1 MPIHDW
7 TRVDA
12 GTFHHFHH
20 GWTTRLSDALNRG
33 LLPKGYFALS
43 EQVAGGLIPDVLT
56 LQRRDAGDSFD
67 ESGVVAV
74 QSAPPKTRFVSRV
87 EQEQYAAKANRIAI
101 RHRLGHV
108 VAMIEIVSP
117 GNKGSRSAIRSFVS
131 KSVEYLYQGV
141 HLLVIDLFP
150 PTSRDPDGIH
160 KLIWDEV
167 IEEEFEL
174 PADERLV
181 LASYCAGPSKVAFV
195 EPVGVGDVLPPM
207 PIFLK
212 GEQYVPA
219 PLEATYMETWNA
231 CPDVVRELFD

>member
-20 GWTTRLSDALNRG
+20 GWTAELSKALNRG
-33 LLPKGYFALS
+33 VLPEGYYALS
-43 EQVAGGLIPDVLT
+43 EQVSGGLIPDVLT
-56 LQRRDAGDSFD
+56 LQRRDAADSVD
-67 ESGVVAV
+67 DSGGVAL
-74 QSAPPKTRFVSRV
+74 QSAPPKTRFVSRADP
-87 EQEQYAAKANRIAI
+87 EQYVAKANRIAI

-117 GNKGSRSAIRSFVS
+117 GNKGSRTAIRSFVS

-167 IEEEFEL
+167 IEEKFEL
-174 PADERLV
+174 PADKRLV
-181 LASYCAGPSKVAFV
+181 LAGYCAGSSKAAFV
-195 EPVGVGDVLPPM
+195 EPVAVGDVLPPM
-207 PIFLK
+207 PIFLTC
-212 GEQYVPA
+212 EQYVPA

-231 CPDVVRELFD
+231 CPEVVRELFD